1 MLRRFTNKPSHHS
14 TATAPFLDTL
24 GPRGPSHMRMD
35 WKRFASILV
44 LGGCA
49 GLAWNALSGRGFTL
63 GRSVLAQAG
72 DELVQAK
79 QAKVLLDR
87 GALFLDA
94 RPRDFWKMSR
104 IPGALPLPEDDFDK
118 SFPPLEPVLRRAR
131 ALVVY
136 CSGYGCEA
144 SLVVARKLRERGIDA
159 AVLDEGLP
167 AWEDA
172 RLPLDTEP
180 KK

>member
-1 MLRRFTNKPSHHS
+1 
-14 TATAPFLDTL
+14 
-24 GPRGPSHMRMD
+24 MRMD
-35 WKRFASILV
+35 WRRFLAILA
-44 LGGCA
+44 LGAAA
-49 GLAWNALSGRGFTL
+49 GLAWNAFSGRGFTL
-63 GRSVLAQAG
+63 TRSVLAQAG
-72 DELVQAK
+72 DELVKAP

-94 RPRDFWKMSR
+94 RPRDFWRMSR
-104 IPGALPLPEDDFDK
+104 IPGSLPLPEDDFDK
-118 SFPPLEPVLRRAR
+118 SFPPLEPVLRRAK
-131 ALVVY
+131 AVVVY

-172 RLPLDTEP
+172 KLPLDREP
-180 KK
+180 KP

>member
-1 MLRRFTNKPSHHS
+1 
-14 TATAPFLDTL
+14 
-24 GPRGPSHMRMD
+24 MRID
-35 WKRFASILV
+35 WKRFVAILA
-44 LGGCA
+44 LGGGA

-63 GRSVLAQAG
+63 TRSVLAQAG
-72 DELVQAK
+72 DELVPAA

-94 RPRDFWKMSR
+94 RPRDFWKMNR

-118 SFPPLEPVLRRAR
+118 SFPKVEPAVRRAK
-131 ALVVY
+131 AVVVY

-144 SLVVARKLRERGIDA
+144 SLVVARRLHELGIA
-159 AVLDEGLP
+159 AGVLDEGLP

-172 RLPLDTEP
+172 HFPLDREP
-180 KK
+180 RS